1 MIRVPYGISNFEM
14 LSTEDYYF
22 VDKTHFIA
30 VLESQVTK
38 YHFFLRP
45 RKFGKSLWISILTYY
60 YGIQHKE
67 KFAEIFGK
75 YEIGKN
81 PTKRANT
88 YLILTFDCSGINTET
103 KKSTYDGF
111 FAKIQAGIYEFFE
124 EYVSFFTKSQIKKIE
139 AADSPENML
148 SELLRVFISKKEKLY
163 ILIDEYDH
171 FANELLAFDFQGFK
185 NSVSKN
191 GFVRK
196 FYEVIKTGT
205 RDGTVGA
212 FFATGVSPI
221 TLDSMTSGFNIAR
234 NISLEVA
241 FHDMLGFTEAEVLA
255 ILKGMNLPEKNIPA
269 LLDDVRR
276 WYDGYIF
283 NKEAENHL
291 YNPNMTLYFAF
302 KYAIAGKYPAEWIDV
317 NIASD
322 YNKIRKQFEIES
334 SSTHNWDMLREL
346 LKNGHVLANITQQFS
361 FDKTF
366 GQEDLISM
374 LFYLGMLTLA
384 KGGLERDMFK
394 IPNLVIKGL
403 YFNYFADVLMRQANI
418 HVDIADIKTDYEKM
432 IFEDNPRYLL
442 KWVELTLAG
451 LSNRDKVG
459 FDEKYV
465 KSIFCAY
472 LALGRSYYLDSE
484 REVSQKYT
492 DILLLERPPY
502 EVPQNYL
509 FELKYLPKS
518 QAVQLAT
525 LVENTKTQLKG
536 YLQTPEIQ
544 AIPKLSPWVIVIVG
558 IELKVLERA

>member
-1 MIRVPYGISNFEM
+1 MIRVPYGLSNFEM
-14 LSTEDYYF
+14 IATQDYYF
-22 VDKTHFIA
+22 VDKTPFIE
-30 VLESQVTK
+30 VLENEVTK

-60 YGIQHKE
+60 YGIQYKA
-67 KFAEIFGK
+67 KFDTLFGK
-75 YEIGKN
+75 YKIGKN
-81 PTKRANT
+81 PTKDANK

-103 KKSTYDGF
+103 LKSTYNGF
-111 FAKIQAGIYEFFE
+111 FAKIRTGIHVFLREYAVYFSKE
-124 EYVSFFTKSQIKKIE
+124 EIKKIE
-139 AADSPENML
+139 AADSPEDMM
-148 SELLRVFISKKEKLY
+148 SELLSVFIPKEESLY

-205 RDGTVGA
+205 RDGSVGY

-234 NISLEVA
+234 NTTLEVR
-241 FHDMLGFTEAEVLA
+241 FHDMLGFTENDVLSILRGIEV
-255 ILKGMNLPEKNIPA
+255 PEKDIPA
-269 LLDDVRR
+269 LLEDVRR

-283 NKEAENHL
+283 NKKAENHL

-302 KYAIAGKYPAEWIDV
+302 KYAIAHEYPEDWIDI

-322 YNKIRKQFEIES
+322 YNKIRKQFELES
-334 SSTHNWDMLREL
+334 ANTKNWDMLREL
-346 LKNGHVLANITQQFS
+346 LKKGYVTANITKQFS

-384 KGGLERDMFK
+384 KGGLERDVFK

-403 YFNYFADVLMRQANI
+403 YFNYFADILMRQADI
-418 HVDIADIKTDYEKM
+418 HVDIADIKTDYENM

-442 KWVELTLAG
+442 KWVELTLTG
-451 LSNRDKVG
+451 LSNRDNVG

-465 KSIFCAY
+465 KSIFCAF
-472 LALGRSYYLDSE
+472 LSLGRSYYLNSE
-484 REVSQKYT
+484 REVSRKYT

-518 QAVQLAT
+518 QAAQLAT
-525 LVENTKTQLKG
+525 LVENTKTQTKN

-544 AIPKLSPWVIVIVG
+544 AIPKLSPWIIVIVG
-558 IELKVLERA
+558 TELKVLEKL